1 MTEVL
6 ASNIRD
12 NAVSKFSKCFNDTKK
27 GKELAIKLKKAL
39 MIGFQKNLRKMVMMM
54 ILKIRNLNI
63 HM

>member
-27 GKELAIKLKKAL
+27 GKELATRIEKSTWQIRKNAL
-39 MIGFQKNLRKMVMMM
+39 VYK
-54 ILKIRNLNI
+54 
-63 HM
+63 